1 MKKSIALILTLVLIL
16 SVLLTGCSSSVLDP
30 KNPITITMW
39 HNYGGDM
46 QSTMDYLIDEFNATV
61 GKDKGIIIN
70 VTAISSSSELNKSL
84 DMIANGDPGAPDM
97 PDIFTGYP
105 KVAIQFQKRNAGQL

>member
-30 KNPITITMW
+30 KNPTTLTMW

-61 GKDKGIIIN
+61 GKEKGIIIN
-70 VTAISSSSELNKSL
+70 VTAISSSSELASL
-84 DMIANGDPGAPDM
+84 
-97 PDIFTGYP
+97 
-105 KVAIQFQKRNAGQL
+105 